1 MRGVLPRWPWHL
13 DGFWPM
19 CRGRRPGR
27 GAGRR
32 GSGIRR
38 GPQAAGHRGAVRGS
52 RRAVG
57 PASEGRGSYA
67 TAPQRRVSRVNPDRL
82 RRVIQVALSPSAA
95 RARSRRSRPGAVRPG
110 APKVRPWCGS
120 LLAALDVHPRVAMQI
135 LRHSKISITMEIY
148 AIVPDKTTLAAL
160 KRLGDTLGSPDAT
173 LPDDGRNQTLLYAAA
188 VHGGH
193 LFENAWS

>member
-1 MRGVLPRWPWHL
+1 M
-13 DGFWPM
+13 
-19 CRGRRPGR
+19 
-27 GAGRR
+27 
-32 GSGIRR
+32 
-38 GPQAAGHRGAVRGS
+38 
-52 RRAVG
+52 
-57 PASEGRGSYA
+57 
-67 TAPQRRVSRVNPDRL
+67 
-82 RRVIQVALSPSAA
+82 
-95 RARSRRSRPGAVRPG
+95 
-110 APKVRPWCGS
+110 
-120 LLAALDVHPRVAMQI
+120 HPRVAMQI